1 MLRTIDILSC
11 DIFSLKKRFPH
22 IKMAEV
28 KSDLDGEYVMEG
40 GPETGDGAKAG
51 GHIWAGGEAEAE
63 IGILI
68 KV

>member
-1 MLRTIDILSC
+1 
-11 DIFSLKKRFPH
+11 
-22 IKMAEV
+22 MAEV

-40 GPETGDGAKAG
+40 GPEAGAG
-51 GHIWAGGEAEAE
+51 GHVGAGGEAEAE

>member
-1 MLRTIDILSC
+1 
-11 DIFSLKKRFPH
+11 
-22 IKMAEV
+22 MAEV
-28 KSDLDGEYVMEG
+28 KLDQDGEYVMEG

-51 GHIWAGGEAEAE
+51 GHVWAGGEAEAE

>member
-1 MLRTIDILSC
+1 
-11 DIFSLKKRFPH
+11 
-22 IKMAEV
+22 MAEV

-40 GPETGDGAKAG
+40 GPETGGGAEAR
-51 GHIWAGGEAEAE
+51 GHVGAGGEAEAE